1 MNQYE
6 SVETHW
12 IALYVN
18 NNNSDCFS
26 RFGVEHISKE
36 IEKLVGNKNNITN
49 IYTIQS
55 FDSIMFRYF
64 CIGFTGFMLNGKSLL
79 DYTNSFSPNDY
90 EKHNKNKTK
99 KMKKL

>member
-6 SVETHW
+6 SVEIHW

-26 RFGVEHISKE
+26 RFGVEHISTE

-55 FDSIMFRYF
+55 YD
-64 CIGFTGFMLNGKSLL
+64 
-79 DYTNSFSPNDY
+79 
-90 EKHNKNKTK
+90 
-99 KMKKL
+99 